1 MFGLTRS
8 GSFDDVF
15 NFQREVD
22 RLFNQ
27 FWADLP
33 TVPAALPVRRQPSR

>member
-1 MFGLTRS
+1 MFGLTRWS
-8 GSFDDVF
+8 PFDDVF

-27 FWADLP
+27 FRSDLP
-33 TVPAALPVRRQPSR
+33 TAPPPVRHLHSR